1 MRLLYTLVDLEKKNI
16 YIYIYIKQLT
26 PDHPKRSKY
35 NQLTWLY
42 APPKIASMII
52 SQRETYLMKYHTYQ
66 SIHCQWIKHHSNT
79 HRVFRNCKFET
90 KKYQLYYGN
99 AEVRTT
105 QWVPYLW
112 FIYLKPGLDTLI
124 YFHYSILP
132 KQKVRTKITTC
143 REDGYWTNG
152 TEVCR
157 PPDNEC
163 STVKLPSTTLYYDV
177 ELYATLSMA
186 DIE

>member
-1 MRLLYTLVDLEKKNI
+1 MGAVFMV
-16 YIYIYIKQLT
+16 YI
-26 PDHPKRSKY
+26 
-35 NQLTWLY
+35 
-42 APPKIASMII
+42 
-52 SQRETYLMKYHTYQ
+52 
-66 SIHCQWIKHHSNT
+66 
-79 HRVFRNCKFET
+79 
-90 KKYQLYYGN
+90 
-99 AEVRTT
+99 
-105 QWVPYLW
+105 
-112 FIYLKPGLDTLI
+112 KPGLDTLI

-143 REDGYWTNG
+143 REDGCWTNG

-186 DIE
+186 DIERIKDKRTVMVTQFHGSSDGLQSD